1 MTTIQ
6 RIRQK
11 ILNGE
16 FVFSVHT
23 LLDKLPELNWTT
35 EDVIDGILDGE
46 IIEKLTRDPRGAR
59 YVILGYADD
68 GREMEIVCRF
78 RADKKLIIIT
88 AYEPFK

>member
-1 MTTIQ
+1 MTIIH

-23 LLDKLPELNWTT
+23 LLDKLPELNLTT
-35 EDVIDGILDGE
+35 EDVIGGILDGE
-46 IIEKLTRDPRGAR
+46 IIEKLTEDPRGIR
-59 YVILGYADD
+59 YVILGYANDE
-68 GREMEIVCRF
+68 REIKIVCRF